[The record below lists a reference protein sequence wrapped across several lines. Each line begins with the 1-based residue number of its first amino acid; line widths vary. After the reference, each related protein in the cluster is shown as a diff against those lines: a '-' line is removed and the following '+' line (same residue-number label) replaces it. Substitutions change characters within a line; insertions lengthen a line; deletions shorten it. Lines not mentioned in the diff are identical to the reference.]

1 MYFSLGIN
9 VPIEFISYCV
19 AAETYY
25 QNCRQIGICHA
36 HTEPIFRKLK
46 IFPFDKIYSFH
57 LGKFMYLYYKEML
70 PPSFNNFFLCVKQV
84 HNYNTRNSNL
94 LFVPFCRTKIRQFSV
109 IYQGV
114 KLFNSLPRDIYG
126 ASSISCFRKSL
137 KEYLFT
143 L

>member
-1 MYFSLGIN
+1 MRYIFLKTRKCFFLILRNILRNIFSVRKYFSLFSLVKKFLFQENNSWNKFFFLEI
-9 VPIEFISYCV
+9 
-19 AAETYY
+19 
-25 QNCRQIGICHA
+25 
-36 HTEPIFRKLK
+36 RKR
-46 IFPFDKIYSFH
+46 FFAVYN
-57 LGKFMYLYYKEML
+57 KEML
-70 PPSFNNFFLCVKQV
+70 PPSFNHFFLCVKQV
-84 HNYNTRNSNL
+84 HSYNTRNSNL
-94 LFVPFCRTKIRQFSV
+94 LFVPFRRTEIRQFSV